1 MEEEAKTNK
10 FILKPKVNP
19 VTLMWLLTII
29 FIPIFIN
36 AQQDQTPKK
45 KRIEILWA
53 EDLSG
58 SFDSLK
64 GQIRVLTGSVRLKHN
79 QTYLNC
85 DRAVQLIDSSLIKAS
100 GNVHIKK
107 PDTLDIYSKRLIY
120 SSETKLAKLRN
131 SVELHDSSGVLYT
144 DFLDYDMN
152 TDIGTFWN
160 GGKYVGD
167 SSTLTSQSG
176 IYYNKDKI
184 AYFTGNVVYE
194 KVNGLKMFSDTMKYD
209 TENKIVWFVTRTKI
223 IDDESVIYTDTGYY
237 NTKTGEAFFGKN
249 SVMKNKNSKL
259 SADKI
264 KYSKENKQGI
274 ATGKAVWQD
283 TVEQIIILA
292 DSIVYLEDSAYVL
305 ATKDPFLI
313 DINEKDTLFLSS
325 DTLISY
331 QIIHTDSF
339 IVVDSTKFDTLLIDS
354 LVDLDT
360 LIQTDSLHVLPIEYT
375 YRTDTFKA
383 YKAYKNVKIFQNR
396 FSGICDSLSFSY
408 VDSILKFYQDP
419 VMWVDTSQFSSDSGY
434 VFSKNEKTDKIIL
447 YQKAF
452 VISMSHPELFNQVRG
467 RIITAFFEDDSLRR
481 VFVDGNAESIYFIKD
496 DSSAYVG
503 MNKTKSSTIKMYFK
517 GKEIDRIICFEQPEG
532 VFTPMK
538 LTNSSNQKFENFNWR
553 FELKPL
559 TAYNVIRNNRDYQI
573 EYLDKLFLKEETLE
587 LEGEDEE
594 SDAEEQQESIEIIE
608 EENIEIENLNEENLD
623 FEEPIIPKE

>member
-1 MEEEAKTNK
+1 LEEEAKTNK
-10 FILKPKVNP
+10 FILKPKVKLAA
-19 VTLMWLLTII
+19 LMWLFTLVL
-29 FIPIFIN
+29 IPFFIN

-45 KRIEILWA
+45 KRVEILWA

-64 GQIRVLTGSVRLKHN
+64 GQIRVLTGNVRLKHN

-85 DRAVQLIDSSLIKAS
+85 DRAIQLIDSSLIKAS

-131 SVELHDSSGVLYT
+131 SVELHDSAGVLYT
-144 DFLDYDMN
+144 NFLDFDLN
-152 TDIGTFWN
+152 TDIGKFWN

-167 SSTLTSQSG
+167 SSTLTSKSG

-184 AYFTGNVVYE
+184 AYFTGDVVYE
-194 KVNGLKMFSDTMKYD
+194 KVNGLKMLSDTMKYD
-209 TENKIVWFVTRTKI
+209 TENKIVWFVARTKI

-259 SADKI
+259 SAEKI

-274 ATGKAVWQD
+274 ATGKAIWQD

-292 DSIVYLEDSAYVL
+292 DSIVYLEDSAYVM

-331 QIIHTDSF
+331 QIIRTDSF
-339 IVVDSTKFDTLLIDS
+339 IVVNTSQLSTLH
-354 LVDLDT
+354 
-360 LIQTDSLHVLPIEYT
+360 TDSLIISDTVTKTDSLQITPIEYAF
-375 YRTDTFKA
+375 RTDTFKA
-383 YKAYKNVKIFQNR
+383 YKAYNNVKIFQNR

-419 VMWVDTSQFSSDSGY
+419 VMWVDTSQFTSDSVY

-452 VISMSHPELFNQVRG
+452 VISMTHPELFNQVRG

-553 FELKPL
+553 FELKPI
-559 TAYNVIRNNRDYQI
+559 TAYDVIRNSRDYQI
-573 EYLDKLFLKEETLE
+573 EYLDKLFLKEEAIE
-587 LEGEDEE
+587 LE
-594 SDAEEQQESIEIIE
+594 IE
-608 EENIEIENLNEENLD
+608 EEESGAEEEQEPSEIIDEENLD
-623 FEEPIIPKE
+623 FEEPSILEE